1 MGEFQ
6 RKMGGAGVLLGMAA
20 MWTTAAFGQG
30 TTATIS
36 GTVSDTTGASVAGA
50 KVTATN
56 LGTNL
61 AQSANTA
68 GDGSYSL
75 LFLPVGNYKVEVNA
89 TGFKKFDQSGIILDV
104 NRNARVDAVL
114 QVGAMTESVE
124 VKADAAI
131 VETTVPGLGQ
141 TTTNTEIDNLP
152 LVNRDIY
159 TLLSLTAG
167 VDTTDQATD
176 NFGAPM
182 QVTIVNGSPNS
193 GIGSVN
199 YSLNGGSNINGLRNT
214 GNSAPNPD
222 AIQEFRVLT
231 NSYPADEGRF
241 GGATVTMISKS
252 GTNRFNG
259 TLFEFLRNDK
269 LNANRWLPGQSALR
283 KDPLHR
289 NQFGGTIGGP
299 IVKNRTFFFA
309 TYSGLRERTNIFANT
324 ATPLTAKERTGDLSS
339 TGGTAP
345 VDPLTGVAFPGKII
359 PVNRIDPVAQE
370 DSSTPT
376 SRLPN
381 LPPTARTK
389 RRFRIPRTPTK
400 CSSRSITTSTRRTA

>member
-6 RKMGGAGVLLGMAA
+6 RKMAGAGVLLGMAA
-20 MWTTAAFGQG
+20 IWTTAAFGQG

-36 GTVSDTTGASVAGA
+36 GNVSDSTGAAVAGA

-61 AQSANTA
+61 AQSATTA
-68 GDGSYSL
+68 SDGSYSL
-75 LFLPVGNYKVEVNA
+75 LFLPVGNYKVEISSA
-89 TGFKKFDQSGIILDV
+89 GFKKFDQTGITLDV

-114 QVGAMTESVE
+114 QVGAITESVE
-124 VKADAAI
+124 VSADAGM
-131 VETTVPGLGQ
+131 VETSVPGLGQ

-159 TLLSLTAG
+159 TLLNLTAG

-182 QVTIVNGSPNS
+182 QVTVVNGSPNS

-214 GNSAPNPD
+214 GNVAPNPD

-252 GTNRFNG
+252 GTN
-259 TLFEFLRNDK
+259 
-269 LNANRWLPGQSALR
+269 
-283 KDPLHR
+283 
-289 NQFGGTIGGP
+289 
-299 IVKNRTFFFA
+299 
-309 TYSGLRERTNIFANT
+309 
-324 ATPLTAKERTGDLSS
+324 
-339 TGGTAP
+339 
-345 VDPLTGVAFPGKII
+345 
-359 PVNRIDPVAQE
+359 
-370 DSSTPT
+370 
-376 SRLPN
+376 
-381 LPPTARTK
+381 
-389 RRFRIPRTPTK
+389 
-400 CSSRSITTSTRRTA
+400 

>member
-1 MGEFQ
+1 MGHLQ
-6 RKMGGAGVLLGMAA
+6 LQGTKKMSLYQIEIFYPVDLSLQVTDNKRLPGIVYLCKRVQPAQGAFDSAHMGFLYWLQTFATGEALWVEIRRVSASGARCSASPPCGRPRLY
-20 MWTTAAFGQG
+20 GQG

-36 GTVSDTTGASVAGA
+36 GNVTDSTGASVAGA
-50 KVTATN
+50 KVIATN

-61 AQSANTA
+61 VQTA
-68 GDGSYSL
+68 TTASDGSYSL
-75 LFLPVGNYKVEVNA
+75 LFLPVGNYKVEINA
-89 TGFKKFDQSGIILDV
+89 AGFKKFDQTGITLDV
-104 NRNARVDAVL
+104 NRNARVDAAL
-114 QVGAMTESVE
+114 QVGAITETVE
-124 VKADAAI
+124 VSADASM
-131 VETTVPGLGQ
+131 VETSVPGLGQ

-159 TLLSLTAG
+159 TLLNLTAG

-182 QVTIVNGSPNS
+182 QVTVVNGSPNS

-252 GTNRFNG
+252 GTNELHG

-269 LNANRWLPGQSALR
+269 LNANRWLPGQTILQ

-289 NQFGGTIGGP
+289 NQFGGTAGGP
-299 IVKNRTFFFA
+299 IVRNRPSSSEPTPA
-309 TYSGLRERTNIFANT
+309 CASAPACSPTPPLR
-324 ATPLTAKERTGDLSS
+324 
-339 TGGTAP
+339 
-345 VDPLTGVAFPGKII
+345 
-359 PVNRIDPVAQE
+359 
-370 DSSTPT
+370 
-376 SRLPN
+376 
-381 LPPTARTK
+381 
-389 RRFRIPRTPTK
+389 
-400 CSSRSITTSTRRTA
+400 